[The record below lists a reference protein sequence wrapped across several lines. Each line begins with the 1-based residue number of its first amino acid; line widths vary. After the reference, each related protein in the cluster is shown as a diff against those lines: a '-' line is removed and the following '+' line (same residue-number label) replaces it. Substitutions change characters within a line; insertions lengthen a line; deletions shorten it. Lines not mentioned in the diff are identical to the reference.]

1 MRQQFRVVFLST
13 TVAIS
18 GCAGLPL
25 VDNYTDFSTFDIVH
39 FIRCEARDVI
49 EKYKDDKKY
58 NTVKKIYDA
67 RLGVIKTNTAELA
80 KRRADLS
87 ENLKKRD
94 ILLNDLARHRQ
105 RFFRAEREK
114 QVAKAAEDREFKV
127 LEEQMGQAP
136 NQEIPQAVLA
146 TYQRAYK
153 RAVDADNRV
162 IELAQEGT
170 LLIKQLE
177 NETGDIKELSSGEK
191 TNSSDKKDLA
201 KQYKKYIAF
210 RDSTIA
216 LRFKFDLSEQNS
228 ATGDASFTWPIHLG
242 TFTLAIDGGDTKKR
256 DTLRVVQVGGKFGEL
271 LEVEC
276 SDRRQANSG
285 LRAAHYPIT
294 GEIGVGELVSQ
305 YLKLLDK
312 DISIQEHPTAGR
324 KMTETITFTTTL
336 NGNVKP
342 SLKLTTVNNVSITA
356 NGGGG
361 ATRED
366 IHEVAIEIA
375 PKPSPSGAS
384 PNKAEQLVVT
394 GLPDVNV
401 YLNEVRDVIAAR

>member
-1 MRQQFRVVFLST
+1 FIIFVFLDHVSCF
-13 TVAIS
+13 A
-18 GCAGLPL
+18 
-25 VDNYTDFSTFDIVH
+25 TDKGYDG
-39 FIRCEARDVI
+39 
-49 EKYKDDKKY
+49 
-58 NTVKKIYDA
+58 VKKLYDA
-67 RLGVIKTNTAELA
+67 RLVAINENTTRLA
-80 KRRADLS
+80 QRRTDLS
-87 ENLKKRD
+87 GNLKKRD

-114 QVAKAAEDREFKV
+114 QVAEAAAEREFKV
-127 LEEQMGQAP
+127 LEEQMAQEP
-136 NQEIPQAVLA
+136 SQEIPPTVLA
-146 TYQRAYK
+146 TYQRAYQ
-153 RAVDADNRV
+153 RAVNADNRV
-162 IELAQEGT
+162 IELGQEGT
-170 LLIKQLE
+170 LLIEQLKK
-177 NETGDIKELSSGEK
+177 ETEDINELSNGEK
-191 TNSSDKKDLA
+191 MNSSHKKRLA
-201 KQYKKYIAF
+201 KEYKKYIAF

-242 TFTLAIDGGDTKKR
+242 TFTLAVDGGDTKKR

-271 LEVEC
+271 LDVEC
-276 SDRRQANSG
+276 SDRRKANSG

-294 GEIGVGELVSQ
+294 GEIGVGELVTQ

-312 DISIQEHPTAGR
+312 DISIQKHPTAGR

-356 NGGGG
+356 NGAGG

-384 PNKAEQLVVT
+384 PNNAEQLVVT

-401 YLNEVRDVIAAR
+401 YLNEVRDLIPAR